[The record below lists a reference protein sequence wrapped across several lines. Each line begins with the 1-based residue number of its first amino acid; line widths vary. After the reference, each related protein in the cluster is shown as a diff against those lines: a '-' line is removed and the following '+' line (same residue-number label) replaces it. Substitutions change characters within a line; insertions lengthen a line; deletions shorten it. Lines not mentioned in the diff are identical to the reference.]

1 MANIDERVVEM
12 KFRREDFLKG
22 TEETLSALG
31 RLEEGLLGAGGI
43 GETVNSLAGKFSTVG
58 TVGIGALVALGGA
71 AVNAGAKLMNN
82 VIDPI
87 FTGGKKRALNLEQAN
102 FQLMGILKNADDV
115 EAVMENV
122 SYAVDGT
129 AYGLDAAAIAAAQF
143 AASGMRAGD
152 DMANALRGIS
162 GVAAMAGSSYEDVSS
177 VFTKVAGQGRLM
189 GDDLNRL
196 ASRGINAAAS
206 MVEYYHTTGE
216 YADITEAKLR
226 ELVSKGKVSTLR

>member
-1 MANIDERVVEM
+1 MASIDERVVEM

-22 TEETLSALG
+22 TQETLSALG

-43 GETVNSLAGKFSTVG
+43 GEAVNGLARRFSTVG
-58 TVGIGALVALGGA
+58 TVGIGALFALGGA

-102 FQLMGILKNADDV
+102 FQLMGILKNSDDV
-115 EAVMENV
+115 AAVMENV

-129 AYGLDAAAIAAAQF
+129 AYGLDSAAIAAAQF

-152 DMANALRGIS
+152 DMANA
-162 GVAAMAGSSYEDVSS
+162 
-177 VFTKVAGQGRLM
+177 
-189 GDDLNRL
+189 
-196 ASRGINAAAS
+196 
-206 MVEYYHTTGE
+206 
-216 YADITEAKLR
+216 
-226 ELVSKGKVSTLR
+226 